1 MNTKIKELLAMAVA
15 NKASDLHLSVSG
27 LPKLRV
33 NGELVDVSNF
43 DISNPKLMTEMILSI
58 LSVEQTKRFEA
69 EKELDF
75 SLTSDDARY
84 RVNMY
89 YQRGEVS
96 CALRVVPSEI
106 PTFKALNIPD
116 IFNNFAEYKQ
126 GFILLTGP
134 TGHGKSTT
142 VASVLNKINSDRRA
156 HIVTIEDPIEYIIQP
171 KQSIISQR
179 ELGNDTLGFAPALK
193 SVLRQDP
200 NVVFVGEM
208 RDLETI
214 TSALTIAE
222 TGHLVFSTLH
232 TNSASQTV
240 DRIIDVFPE
249 GAKEQIKVQLASV
262 ITAIV
267 SQRLIPTID
276 GGRVPAFEILLATPA
291 VKNSIR
297 EGKSFMLDNVIQTSS
312 EMGMVGLETSLAR
325 LVHQGIVSEEVALSY
340 SLRPSEFQSSL
351 RSYKTI

>member
-1 MNTKIKELLAMAVA
+1 MAVA